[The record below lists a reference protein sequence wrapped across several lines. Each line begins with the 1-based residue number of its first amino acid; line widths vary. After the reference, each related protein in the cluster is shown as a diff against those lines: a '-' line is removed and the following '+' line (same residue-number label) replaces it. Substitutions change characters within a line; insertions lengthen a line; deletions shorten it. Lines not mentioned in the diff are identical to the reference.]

1 MRRGGSGFNLL
12 EVILAC
18 FLFALIVV
26 FSVSVWITHYKAIG
40 KSRYNMLGMYLATQ
54 KIEECIAKGYSGAA
68 PEGPLTIGIDTTTR
82 GQRSTI
88 DFTYEVVEEFLPSPP
103 NPPNMKSMQVIV
115 NWKDPM
121 GFPKEVRIETLLSGS

>member
-1 MRRGGSGFNLL
+1 MKRGGRGFNLL

-40 KSRYNMLGMYLATQ
+40 KSRYDMLGMYLATQ

-68 PEGPLTIGIDTTTR
+68 PEGPLVIGIDTTAR

-115 NWKDPM
+115 NWKDPL
-121 GFPKEVRIETLLSGS
+121 GNPKEVRVETLLSGS